1 MTAFSCQPHEFLLSP
16 ILRITILG
24 TGALACLFGARLA
37 RHAEVVLLGT
47 WQAGIAALNDE
58 GIRIETQASES
69 RFVVR
74 ATNQVQ
80 LAGNADFV
88 LVLVKSWQTQ
98 RAAQQAAQ
106 VLQEGG
112 LALTLQNG
120 LGNYEKLAELLSAAR
135 LAMGVTTQG
144 AALLG
149 PGHIRFAGGGDT
161 YLGYNE
167 QTVSEVKILASLFNQ
182 ADIPTKLTDDLE
194 AALWGKL
201 VANAGINPLTALLR
215 VPNGE
220 LLNRPDAEALMVA
233 AAEETASVAAAQ
245 GVTISFEAAERVR
258 EVARV
263 TAENRSSMLQDVLR
277 GAPTEIDA
285 ISGAVVR
292 AGKRLGVATPVNDV
306 LWKLIRAFR
315 ADVKQV

>member
-1 MTAFSCQPHEFLLSP
+1 M
-16 ILRITILG
+16 RITILG

-37 RHAEVVLLGT
+37 GIVKVVLLGT

-58 GIRIETQASES
+58 GIRIESQEGES

-74 ATNQVQ
+74 ATDQVR

-98 RAAQQAAQ
+98 RAAQQAVQ
-106 VLQEGG
+106 VLHENG

-120 LGNYEKLAELLSAAR
+120 LGNYEKLSEQLGITRAAV
-135 LAMGVTTQG
+135 GVTTQG

-161 YLGYNE
+161 HLGYNE
-167 QTVSEVKILASLFNQ
+167 QTVLKIETLASLFNQ

-194 AALWGKL
+194 ATLWGKL

-245 GVTISFEAAERVR
+245 GVTIPFEAGERVR
-258 EVARV
+258 KVARV

-292 AGKRLGVATPVNDV
+292 AGQRLGVATPVNDV
-306 LWKLIRAFR
+306 LWRLVRAFR

>member
-1 MTAFSCQPHEFLLSP
+1 M
-16 ILRITILG
+16 RITILG

-37 RHAEVVLLGT
+37 GIAEVVLLGT
-47 WQAGIAALNDE
+47 WQVGIAALNDE
-58 GIRIETQASES
+58 GIRIESHEGES

-74 ATNQVQ
+74 ATDQVR

-98 RAAQQAAQ
+98 RAAQQAVQ
-106 VLQEGG
+106 VLHENG

-120 LGNYEKLAELLSAAR
+120 LGNYEKLSEQLGTTRTAL
-135 LAMGVTTQG
+135 GVTTQG

-161 YLGYNE
+161 HLGYNE
-167 QTVSEVKILASLFNQ
+167 QTVSNVETLASLFNQ
-182 ADIPTKLTDDLE
+182 AGILTNLTDDLE
-194 AALWGKL
+194 ATLWGKL
-201 VANAGINPLTALLR
+201 VANTGINPLTALLR

-220 LLNRPDAEALMVA
+220 LLNRPDAETLMVA

-245 GVTISFEAAERVR
+245 GVTIPFEAGERVR
-258 EVARV
+258 EVARL

-306 LWKLIRAFR
+306 LWKLVRAFR
-315 ADVKQV
+315 AGVKQV

>member
-1 MTAFSCQPHEFLLSP
+1 M
-16 ILRITILG
+16 LRITILG

-37 RHAEVVLLGT
+37 GIAKVVLLGT

-58 GIRIETQASES
+58 GILIESQEGES

-74 ATNQVQ
+74 ATDQVR

-98 RAAQQAAQ
+98 RAAQQAVQ
-106 VLQEGG
+106 VLRENG

-120 LGNYEKLAELLSAAR
+120 LGNYEKLSEQLGTTHAAV
-135 LAMGVTTQG
+135 GVTTQG

-161 YLGYNE
+161 HLGYNE
-167 QTVSEVKILASLFNQ
+167 QIVSKIETLASLFNQ
-182 ADIPTKLTDDLE
+182 ANIPTKLTDDLE
-194 AALWGKL
+194 ATLWGKL

-245 GVTISFEAAERVR
+245 GVTIPFEAGKRVR
-258 EVARV
+258 KVARV

-292 AGKRLGVATPVNDV
+292 AGQRLGVATPVNDV
-306 LWKLIRAFR
+306 LWRLIRAFR